1 MNKDK
6 EIYRLRWERLKLR
19 LEIEQLVFWPDSRA
33 AEKIRARYRKKKAIR
48 DEAELM
54 TKN

>member
-6 EIYRLRWERLKLR
+6 ELRRLRWENLKLR
-19 LEIEQLVFWPDSRA
+19 LEIEQLVFRPDSRA
-33 AEKIRARYRKKKAIR
+33 AEKIRAKYRKKKAIR
-48 DEAELM
+48 DEVELM

>member
-6 EIYRLRWERLKLR
+6 EIQRLRWEKLKLR

-33 AEKIRARYRKKKAIR
+33 AEKIRTKYRKKKAIR
-48 DEAELM
+48 DEVELIM
-54 TKN
+54 KN

>member
-6 EIYRLRWERLKLR
+6 EIHRLRWEKLKLR
-19 LEIEQLVFWPDSRA
+19 LEIEQLVFWPFSQA
-33 AEKIRARYRKKKAIR
+33 SEIIRAKYRKKKAIR

-54 TKN
+54 MKN

>member
-6 EIYRLRWERLKLR
+6 EIHRLRWEELKLR

-33 AEKIRARYRKKKAIR
+33 AEKIRAKYRKKKAIR
-48 DEAELM
+48 DEVELM
-54 TKN
+54 MKN

>member
-1 MNKDK
+1 MNKDR
-6 EIYRLRWERLKLR
+6 ELHRLRFENLKLR
-19 LEIEQLVFWPDSRA
+19 LEIEQLVFWPDSRD
-33 AEKIRARYRKKKAIR
+33 AEKIRAKYRKKKAIR